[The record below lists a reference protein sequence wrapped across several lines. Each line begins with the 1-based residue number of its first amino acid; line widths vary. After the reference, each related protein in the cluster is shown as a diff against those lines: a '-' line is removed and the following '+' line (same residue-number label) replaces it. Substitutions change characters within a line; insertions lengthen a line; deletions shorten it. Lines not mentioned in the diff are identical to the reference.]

1 MDGLTDLQKAAM
13 EAFSTEGF
21 SAASMSKIGEAAGLR
36 ASSIYSHYRGKGA
49 LFLSLIAPAFD
60 EETRYAV
67 SVLNGRPDLALR
79 SRLGIQTAFDFTG
92 RLPTMSFVSS

>member
-67 SVLNGRPDLALR
+67 SVLNGRPISLCVPGSVFR
-79 SRLGIQTAFDFTG
+79 RHSTSPG
-92 RLPTMSFVSS
+92 VSPP